1 MVTSVQDVAAQLG
14 RPITDELEV
23 KQIEAWIAG
32 AEIVIRKRYPNLDQ
46 LIADVRIDQKTVD
59 YVEAIAVARYA
70 RNPEGATSSSSM
82 IDDYQQS
89 FGTRNAVATIG
100 LLDDEWAL
108 LAPSDSGS
116 TGAFTITPTGWR
128 DDARSGSCSGGW

>member
-46 LIADVRIDQKTVD
+46 LLSLIHI
-59 YVEAIAVARYA
+59 
-70 RNPEGATSSSSM
+70 
-82 IDDYQQS
+82 
-89 FGTRNAVATIG
+89 
-100 LLDDEWAL
+100 
-108 LAPSDSGS
+108 
-116 TGAFTITPTGWR
+116 
-128 DDARSGSCSGGW
+128 

>member
-59 YVEAIAVARYA
+59 YVEAIAVGGRG
-70 RNPEGATSSSSM
+70 RP
-82 IDDYQQS
+82 
-89 FGTRNAVATIG
+89 
-100 LLDDEWAL
+100 
-108 LAPSDSGS
+108 P
-116 TGAFTITPTGWR
+116 TPR
-128 DDARSGSCSGGW
+128 VPHPRVR

>member
-59 YVEAIAVARYA
+59 YVEAIAVGRDGGHPA
-70 RNPEGATSSSSM
+70 GA
-82 IDDYQQS
+82 
-89 FGTRNAVATIG
+89 
-100 LLDDEWAL
+100 
-108 LAPSDSGS
+108 P
-116 TGAFTITPTGWR
+116 TPG
-128 DDARSGSCSGGW
+128 